1 VRIIGNAKSLKA
13 SVKRSSR
20 SMKAVSVLLSVILL
34 HFSSCTAQKNQVI
47 LDYFQ
52 RASAWGLQDFIFT
65 TPELIELC
73 KDSVNIQKLEE
84 AVTRVEK
91 AIGKGSRGLSVELAL
106 SMKILWGKVTET
118 QIDSKQDG
126 LSKVFLEKRLSKFNV
141 PLEVTEELVET
152 RFSADEDLTFCTA
165 CTSMYI
171 FLIHDPE
178 LYIRVR
184 SKEDGFISSQV
195 HFPNAYILQ
204 DCNRPIELMK
214 RIQGGLL
221 ARIEKFDDPLL
232 KKVYTEIENCDLSD
246 RCN

>member
-1 VRIIGNAKSLKA
+1 
-13 SVKRSSR
+13 
-20 SMKAVSVLLSVILL
+20 MKAILILISVLSLQ
-34 HFSSCTAQKNQVI
+34 FCSCSAQKNQAI
-47 LDYFQ
+47 IDYFQ
-52 RASAWGLQDFIFT
+52 RARAWDLQDFIFA

-84 AVTRVEK
+84 AVARVEK
-91 AIGKGSRGLSVELAL
+91 VIDKGSNGLSLERAL
-106 SMKILWGKVTET
+106 SMKILWEKVAEA
-118 QIDSKQDG
+118 QVDNQQDE
-126 LSKVFLEKRLSKFNV
+126 LSKTFLEKRLGKFNV

-152 RFSADEDLTFCTA
+152 RFSSDEDLTFCTA

-171 FLIHDPE
+171 FLIYDPE

-214 RIQGGLL
+214 RVQGGLL
-221 ARIEKFDDPLL
+221 VRIEKFDDPLL
-232 KKVYTEIENCDLSD
+232 KKVYAEIENCDLTD